1 MFYLILNIAFFT
13 LFYSVLAQNITPTE
27 VEALVE
33 VFVKNKKGLPLQG
46 EIIQFTSKKTS
57 KSWNVITNKEGK
69 GSILL
74 PKGDSYIISYKEL
87 LTDKDYTFI
96 DIENEEGLITFTV
109 EIIYEPERVFRLE
122 NVYFDFGKST
132 LRPESYSALD
142 QLAELMLLQPNM
154 VIEIAGHTDNVG
166 SPQSNLQLSQKRAEA
181 VRQYLIKKGISAS
194 RIIAR
199 GYGDTQPIADNST
212 EAGRQLNRRTEVR
225 IISK

>member
-1 MFYLILNIAFFT
+1 MRYFLFKLAFLT
-13 LFYSVLAQNITPTE
+13 LFYSVIAQNKTPTE
-27 VEALVE
+27 TEALVE
-33 VFVKNKKGLPLQG
+33 VFVKNRKGLPLPG

-57 KSWNVITNKEGK
+57 KSWNIITNKEGK

-74 PKGDSYIISYKEL
+74 PKDDSYIISYKEL

-96 DIENEEGLITFTV
+96 DIENEEGLVTFMV
-109 EIIYEPERVFRLE
+109 EIIYEPERIFRLE

-132 LRPESYSALD
+132 LRPESYAALD
-142 QLAELMLLQPNM
+142 QLAELMLLQPNI
-154 VIEIAGHTDNVG
+154 VIEIAGHTDNIG
-166 SPQSNLQLSQKRAEA
+166 SPQSNMQLSQKRAES
-181 VRQYLIKKGISAS
+181 VRQYLLKKGISAS

-212 EAGRQLNRRTEVR
+212 ETGRQLNRRTEVR